1 MNFDSTSV
9 PQEYVFVYGTLRK
22 IGSNAW
28 RMDGATFLGAATAKG
43 HLYRVDW
50 YPAAIFDNSANSI
63 IVGELYSLHL
73 GQLQALDTFEGTE
86 YRRIKISVTTTQEV
100 YAWAW
105 EYIEPIENLKTIISG
120 DWLTER

>member
-1 MNFDSTSV
+1 MNSDSTSA

-22 IGSNAW
+22 SGSNAW
-28 RMDGATFLGAATAKG
+28 RMIGATFLAAATTKG

-50 YPAAIFDNSANSI
+50 YPAAIFDDSANSV

-73 GQLQALDTFEGTE
+73 DQLQALDTFEGNE
-86 YRRIKISVTTTQEV
+86 YHRIKISVTTTQQV

-105 EYIEPIENLKTIISG
+105 EYIDPIENLTMIVSG